1 MSNRSNKSASKNNAA
16 NANPET
22 TGNLETSNLETAAS
36 QEASS
41 QETSS
46 QEASSQ
52 VITVAN
58 LTGALSAVVPQKGQG
73 KDVASDGVKK
83 KLRELGIAFDESITL
98 GEANRKI
105 NAVTNAYNPNAP
117 ITKGQREQLEKL
129 GVPVTDGMT
138 THEASVQ
145 IGKAQPKPE
154 QGESV
159 KTGGKLVRDVNPT
172 LAATLE
178 AQGHDVSAMTYSE
191 AAKLAASGTADAQR
205 GDQPVTNGNF
215 EHLEKLAK
223 QNGIIRAFQREGMTN
238 SIACQVISN
247 IQRGVQ
253 MQF

>member
-1 MSNRSNKSASKNNAA
+1 MSNRSNKSVSKNNAA
-16 NANPET
+16 NANPDTTGNLETINLET
-22 TGNLETSNLETAAS
+22 TGNLET
-36 QEASS
+36 
-41 QETSS
+41 TSS
-46 QEASSQ
+46 QDASSQ

-58 LTGALSAVVPQKGQG
+58 LTGALEAVVPQKQG
-73 KDVASDGVKK
+73 NQVASDGVKK
-83 KLRELGIAFDESITL
+83 KLRELGIAFDERITL
-98 GEANRKI
+98 SEANRKI

-117 ITKGQREQLEKL
+117 VTNGQREQLEKL
-129 GVPVTDGMT
+129 GVPVKDGMT
-138 THEASVQ
+138 THEASVE

-154 QGESV
+154 QSESV

-172 LAATLE
+172 LAAKLE

-191 AAKLAASGTADAQR
+191 AAKLAANGTADAQR

-223 QNGIIRAFQREGMTN
+223 QNGITRAFQREGMTN